1 MTPWT
6 VACQTLLSMKF
17 PRQEYWIGLPF
28 PSSGDLPDTE
38 IKHRSPALQS
48 DSLPAEP
55 PGMPDNLKDTGGT
68 HFPISLLIKLSSEA
82 RVSASELPSM
92 L

>member
-1 MTPWT
+1 
-6 VACQTLLSMKF
+6 MKF
-17 PRQEYWIGLPF
+17 SRQEYWIGLPF

-38 IKHRSPALQS
+38 IEHRSPALQA

-55 PGMPDNLKDTGGT
+55 PGKPGDLKDTGGT
-68 HFPISLLIKLSSEA
+68 HFPISLLTKLSSEA
-82 RVSASELPSM
+82 GVSASELPSM